1 MPEATETDP
10 FGGCCSYLSS
20 VVAHDD
26 PRIVEDLGA
35 GIAVWNVACT
45 GRVIVGWKTRAQRVC
60 NRVTIWSCISDG
72 VTHIHGHE

>member
-10 FGGCCSYLSS
+10 FGGCCNCFSS

-45 GRVIVGWKTRAQRVC
+45 ARVIVGWKTRAQRVR
-60 NRVTIWSCISDG
+60 NRVTIRSCVRDRI
-72 VTHIHGHE
+72 TRIHGHE